1 MDGPVKNGPN
11 GVAPDADP
19 TVPKPDPHDGGGHVV
34 KKGTRLLVLDGLR
47 AAAICLVMIHHY
59 SQGMVKSGFGD
70 RPFYC
75 FANSC
80 WVGVDLFFVLSGFLI
95 TGILLDAKGSPS
107 YFRTFYIR
115 RSLRI
120 FPIYYLML
128 LLVFIILPAL
138 DMSIVDS
145 FTLDHGPW
153 FWLYGA
159 NYLTG
164 LVAWPDTAV
173 VHLWSLAIEEHFYM
187 LWPFVVFFTSRKQ
200 LLVVCCMTIVCMV
213 GMRFHAASNG
223 VSSEAIYVMTHYRIG
238 TLVLGSLLALAW
250 RTPGI
255 WPVLVRYSKMAAV
268 LLFAALAVGFTN
280 SQGLDWRYWSPV
292 QHAFGYT
299 IVALFFVAVHV
310 LALQLPVGTLL
321 YRILSSAPAIWIG
334 RLSYGMYLFHRPIET
349 VAIKLGLHPGEHAV
363 EGSPSWPYELVYIMG
378 NAVVTAFV
386 AWLTWNLFEKHVLS
400 LKDRFVYQK
409 PEAGTAAIR
418 PAVETAVDAAEVAPL
433 K

>member
-1 MDGPVKNGPN
+1 MNGQLKN
-11 GVAPDADP
+11 DADP
-19 TVPKPDPHDGGGHVV
+19 AVLTPDPHGGVGQVG
-34 KKGTRLLVLDGLR
+34 KKGARLLVLDGLR
-47 AAAICLVMIHHY
+47 ATAICLVMIHHY

-128 LLVFIILPAL
+128 LVVFIILPAL

-187 LWPFVVFFTSRKQ
+187 LWLFVVFFTSNEQ
-200 LLVVCCMTIVCMV
+200 LMVVCAMAIVCMV
-213 GMRFHAASNG
+213 ALRFHAASNG
-223 VSSEAIYVMTHYRIG
+223 VSPDAIYVMTHYRIG
-238 TLVLGSLLALAW
+238 TLVLGALLAMAW
-250 RTPGI
+250 RTPEI
-255 WPVLVRYSKMAAV
+255 WQVLVRYAKMAAV
-268 LLFAALAVGFTN
+268 LLFAVLVVGFTN
-280 SQGLDWRYWSPV
+280 SQGLDWRYWSPLQQAV
-292 QHAFGYT
+292 GYT
-299 IVALFFVAVHV
+299 TIALFFVAVHV
-310 LALQLPVGTLL
+310 LALQLPAGTLV
-321 YRILSSAPAIWIG
+321 YRVLSSAPAIWIG
-334 RLSYGMYLFHRPIET
+334 RLSYGMYLFHRPIEA
-349 VAIKLGLHPGEHAV
+349 VAIRLGLHPGLHAV
-363 EGSPSWPYELVYIMG
+363 HGSPSWPYELVYITG
-378 NAVVTAFV
+378 NALVTACV

-409 PEAGTAAIR
+409 PEAGSASI
-418 PAVETAVDAAEVAPL
+418 PPGVETAEAAPL

>member
-1 MDGPVKNGPN
+1 MTGSGNNNTHSAAPAADQPVLKKE
-11 GVAPDADP
+11 
-19 TVPKPDPHDGGGHVV
+19 PKACAGQGE
-34 KKGTRLLVLDGLR
+34 KKGTRLFVLDGLR
-47 AAAICLVMIHHY
+47 AVAICMVMVHHY
-59 SQGMVKSGFGD
+59 SQDMVKSGFGD

-95 TGILLDAKGSPS
+95 TGILVDAKGSAS
-107 YFRTFYIR
+107 YFRTFFIR

-128 LLVFIILPAL
+128 LVIFIILPAL
-138 DMSIVDS
+138 NMSIVDS
-145 FTLDHGPW
+145 FTLEHGSW
-153 FWLYGA
+153 FWLYGG

-164 LVAWPDTAV
+164 LVSWPDKAV
-173 VHLWSLAIEEHFYM
+173 VHLWSLAIEEHFYL
-187 LWPFVVFFTSRKQ
+187 LWPFVVFFTNRKQ
-200 LLVVCCMTIVCMV
+200 LLVVCGLIIICMI

-223 VSSEAIYVMTHYRIG
+223 TSSDGIYVMTHYRIG
-238 TLVLGSLLALAW
+238 TLVFGALLALAW
-250 RTPGI
+250 RTPNM
-255 WPVLVRYSKMAAV
+255 WSVLVRYSGIAAV
-268 LLFAALAVGFTN
+268 LLFVALAVAFTN

-299 IVALFFVAVHV
+299 MIALFFIALHV
-310 LALQLPVGTLL
+310 LALQLPVGTRL

-334 RLSYGMYLFHRPIET
+334 RLSYGMYLFHRPIEV
-349 VAIKLGLHPGEHAV
+349 VAVKLGLHPSKHVVDGF
-363 EGSPSWPYELVYIMG
+363 PSWPYELVYITG

-400 LKDRFVYQK
+400 LKDRFTYQK
-409 PEAGTAAIR
+409 PK
-418 PAVETAVDAAEVAPL
+418 AEESPGPPVLQTTKVAPL